1 MTKVTRAQIDDTLD
15 QIKEFNEKEKD
26 WMIVMLS
33 VLLIYPT
40 TTQEDI
46 KSVLT
51 KEEIEF
57 MEKTVKKMDLE

>member
-46 KSVLT
+46 KSILT
-51 KEEIEF
+51 KEEIGF
-57 MEKTVKKMDLE
+57 MDMGN